1 MFGVH
6 WARKDRSE
14 THFSSHV
21 FNHQGSVRVEHCL
34 GSACSKRTSPCP
46 PHLTTPGE
54 KVAGSGLHVCLTDA
68 VYQRSVS
75 SWRSTEW
82 EHGPSTISS
91 HAQPSSVRTVGS
103 GQRQR
108 QSTAFSVS
116 PPDLH
121 VTLTLL
127 HSQIYCSLVFL
138 PTLIRQ
144 LLEIYMLIVSMQ
156 IRPNLHFKL
165 QGVTLSSSMD
175 IFFPSHLMCL

>member
-14 THFSSHV
+14 THFSSRV
-21 FNHQGSVRVEHCL
+21 FNHQGSVRVEHRL
-34 GSACSKRTSPCP
+34 GCACSKRTSPCP

-54 KVAGSGLHVCLTDA
+54 KVAGSGLHVCLPTFH
-68 VYQRSVS
+68 
-75 SWRSTEW
+75 WLLE
-82 EHGPSTISS
+82 EHRMRAWPLNHLKSCS
-91 HAQPSSVRTVGS
+91 AQLSENC
-103 GQRQR
+103 GQWQR

-138 PTLIRQ
+138 PTLIKQ